1 MNVDQKTT
9 EKLWGIVSRLPFQSP
24 YLIELNSENK
34 ISPRDYFENSVSQFV
49 LELGSGWG
57 EVAVELARKNPNTGF
72 ILMEKNR
79 DRLKVNIREIE
90 KYKLKNIRLL
100 CCNFNWFL
108 KELFLENSFDK
119 IILNFPDPWPKK
131 KHWHNRTLNSEF
143 LDTVHFLLK
152 PKGKFLFATDHG
164 GYGRVAIRTFRKS
177 FLFKPVNSEYVF
189 IRKEFPISK
198 FEREKQLENKTIYY
212 LERERVD

>member
-79 DRLKVNIREIE
+79 DRLKVTIREIE

-119 IILNFPDPWPKK
+119 IILNFQNPGPKK
-131 KHWHNRTLNSEF
+131 NTGITEL
-143 LDTVHFLLK
+143 
-152 PKGKFLFATDHG
+152 
-164 GYGRVAIRTFRKS
+164 
-177 FLFKPVNSEYVF
+177 
-189 IRKEFPISK
+189 
-198 FEREKQLENKTIYY
+198 
-212 LERERVD
+212 

>member
-79 DRLKVNIREIE
+79 DRLKVTIREIK
-90 KYKLKNIRLL
+90 KYKVNQD
-100 CCNFNWFL
+100 
-108 KELFLENSFDK
+108 SF
-119 IILNFPDPWPKK
+119 
-131 KHWHNRTLNSEF
+131 
-143 LDTVHFLLK
+143 
-152 PKGKFLFATDHG
+152 G
-164 GYGRVAIRTFRKS
+164 
-177 FLFKPVNSEYVF
+177 
-189 IRKEFPISK
+189 
-198 FEREKQLENKTIYY
+198 
-212 LERERVD
+212 ERVCFITLRTY